1 MTLSFSQPL
10 QVAAGI
16 PGLAENDL
24 KTQEIEQIT
33 NYTSSAILEN
43 NAIGRWGETLSDCKK
58 ETIQYGIV
66 SLSDSQGH
74 QTKYNLS

>member
-43 NAIGRWGETLSDCKK
+43 NAIGR
-58 ETIQYGIV
+58 
-66 SLSDSQGH
+66 
-74 QTKYNLS
+74 